1 MARCP
6 RCKETVSQFAAGCAY
21 CGYDLEQGR
30 RDAAARRA
38 RRPALPGLRRR
49 PSVPAVP
56 DWAVTLGLL
65 ALATVFVPVL
75 GLVLTGLAIRRE
87 SLTTQGPLR
96 IALWVLL
103 AAGLVLL
110 FSPETR
116 YGLVAKIYGG

>member
-30 RDAAARRA
+30 RDEAARRA
-38 RRPALPGLRRR
+38 RRPAVPGR
-49 PSVPAVP
+49 PSLPALP
-56 DWAVTLGLL
+56 DWVVALGLL
-65 ALATVFVPVL
+65 ALATIFMPIL
-75 GLVLTGLAIRRE
+75 GLLLTGFAIRRE

-103 AAGLVLL
+103 AAGLMLL
-110 FSPETR
+110 LSPPTR
-116 YGLVAKIYGG
+116 YGLIAALYGV